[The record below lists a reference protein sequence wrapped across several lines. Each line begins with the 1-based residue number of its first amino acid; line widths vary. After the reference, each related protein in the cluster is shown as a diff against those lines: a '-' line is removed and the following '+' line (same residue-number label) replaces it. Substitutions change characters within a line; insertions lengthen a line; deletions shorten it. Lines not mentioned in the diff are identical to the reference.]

1 MTDGED
7 SLQWHLDKKIPIT
20 IIITLILQLVGFGW
34 IASKLDSRIE
44 SLEKADVRHERSLD
58 AQNIASDDAK
68 ARIIRIE
75 EGMRHTLEALARIEE
90 NVSRSSARK

>member
-1 MTDGED
+1 MTDGD
-7 SLQWHLDKKIPIT
+7 DCAQWHLDKKIPIT
-20 IIITLILQLVGFGW
+20 IIVTLILQLVGFGW

-44 SLEKADVRHERSLD
+44 SLEKADTRHERSLETQT
-58 AQNIASDDAK
+58 AASDDAK

-90 NVSRSSARK
+90 NVSRSVGRK